1 MHQQKSLVVGLLA
14 AIGICAAGQEVRYQ
28 IDRHTD
34 FSKYRTYRWAET
46 LLAGHANQIMEEQIT
61 NAIEAELTQKG
72 LRKTD
77 SSTADLSI
85 RYQAA
90 IGVPTGSTP
99 PNSGSEASPST
110 NFGGRLALE
119 MYDSTTKKLVW
130 RGTVVK
136 IIDPKAKLDIQQVNV
151 STAVQKLLSNCPPK
165 KD

>member
-1 MHQQKSLVVGLLA
+1 MHQQKSLVVALLA

-28 IDRHTD
+28 IDRNTD
-34 FSKYRTYRWAET
+34 FSKYRTYKWAET
-46 LLAGHANQIMEEQIT
+46 LLAGHANQIIEEQIT
-61 NAIEAELTQKG
+61 NAIDSELAQKG

-90 IGVPTGSTP
+90 IGVPTESTP
-99 PNSGSEASPST
+99 ANSGSEDSGST
-110 NFGGRLALE
+110 NLGGRLALE

-136 IIDPKAKLDIQQVNV
+136 MIDPKAKLDIQRVNI
-151 STAVQKLLSNCPPK
+151 TRAVHKLLNNYPPK

>member
-1 MHQQKSLVVGLLA
+1 MYQQKSLVVGLLA

-34 FSKYRTYRWAET
+34 FSKYRTYKWAET
-46 LLAGHANQIMEEQIT
+46 LLAGHANQIIEEQIR
-61 NAIEAELTQKG
+61 NAIEAELAQKG

-90 IGVPTGSTP
+90 IGAPTESTPADSESEACGSTNP
-99 PNSGSEASPST
+99 
-110 NFGGRLALE
+110 GGRLALE

-130 RGTVVK
+130 RGIVAK
-136 IIDPKAKLDIQQVNV
+136 IIDPKAKLDAQQAGI
-151 STAVQKLLSNCPPK
+151 TKAVQKLLKNYPPK
-165 KD
+165 WN

>member
-34 FSKYRTYRWAET
+34 FSKYRTYRWTET
-46 LLAGHANQIMEEQIT
+46 LLAGHANQTVEEQIT
-61 NAIEAELTQKG
+61 NAIEAELAQKG

-77 SSTADLSI
+77 SSKGDLSI

-99 PNSGSEASPST
+99 PNSENEGSPST

-119 MYDSTTKKLVW
+119 MYDSITKKLVW

-136 IIDPKAKLDIQQVNV
+136 IIDPKGKLDIQQVNV
-151 STAVQKLLSNCPPK
+151 TRAVQKLLNNYPPK
-165 KD
+165 RD